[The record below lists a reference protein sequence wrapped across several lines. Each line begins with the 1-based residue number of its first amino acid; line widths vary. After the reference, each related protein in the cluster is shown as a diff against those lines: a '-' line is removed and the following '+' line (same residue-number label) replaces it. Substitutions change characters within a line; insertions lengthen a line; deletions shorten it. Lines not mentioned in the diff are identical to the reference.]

1 MPESD
6 YHDTRIRGTVRQI
19 TMSVAVPSVVPH
31 THPGYQNPQ
40 MYPLQHPQMTS
51 YPDPQG
57 KVTMTTGVA
66 VTSARAAGPKPQEES
81 AGGLVSFVDL
91 ACSNIKMALDRPSKS
106 RRRVNH
112 RKYLQKQLK
121 RCGGGGGGGGG
132 GGSSGGGGGSSG
144 SGGGEDTAP
153 RVKTR
158 DPPAVDTDLL
168 PDPPVLSAPPPSML
182 PAPPPAPSTSRKE
195 TSQLGLQRRS
205 LAALFDPR
213 TLHQRCCTEQHQQ
226 QKPTTRQPLRRRNL
240 PASFFME
247 PGLLQRQASGVMG
260 GAGVMGGNM
269 DSTGRGESGDN
280 TQVSLVD
287 NMFSNPD
294 DLNDILSEAW
304 NEEGARSREKALHT
318 GRIQDTYSTDAN
330 PHPQSR
336 EKALHTGRIQDTY
349 STDANPLPHS
359 KEGNQSTLHS
369 RGRTHR
375 GGVTA
380 LTQSTYSTGS
390 PGANPHPQV
399 ACAVRTNRMDSNPHT
414 QVSCALRTN
423 EMDSNSLPQ
432 VSCAVRTNEMDS
444 NLHTQVSCAVRPGG
458 VDSNS
463 RLRGACSLRSG
474 VDTSQPQGSC
484 AMGST
489 PSPHS
494 QQALSHFS
502 PVVSSPSGVLD
513 PSPPSGQHWSSCRT
527 PPTPTPGVHRTYDV
541 TNYRPGPPYPVT
553 DIPGVTGEL
562 HVACPPGL
570 DTPGQAYGP
579 GGGLLCTAGRDHT
592 AYPGYR
598 TLPPSSAAAGDVYM
612 PGGAGAATPNITFTP
627 PVGSW
632 CHPGLPYGCMDPL
645 TWQSQCNAVYPT
657 I

>member
-1 MPESD
+1 
-6 YHDTRIRGTVRQI
+6 
-19 TMSVAVPSVVPH
+19 MSVAVPSVVPH

-57 KVTMTTGVA
+57 KVTMTTGVD
-66 VTSARAAGPKPQEES
+66 VTSARTAGPKPQEETV
-81 AGGLVSFVDL
+81 GGLVSFVDL

-132 GGSSGGGGGSSG
+132 GSSGGGGGGGGGGSSGGGGGSSG
-144 SGGGEDTAP
+144 GGEDVAP

-158 DPPAVDTDLL
+158 DPRAVDTDIL
-168 PDPPVLSAPPPSML
+168 PDPPMLSAPPP
-182 PAPPPAPSTSRKE
+182 PPSTSRKE

-213 TLHQRCCTEQHQQ
+213 TLHQRCCTDQQQQ
-226 QKPTTRQPLRRRNL
+226 QKPATRQPLRRRNL

-336 EKALHTGRIQDTY
+336 EKALHTGRMQDAY
-349 STDANPLPHS
+349 STDANPHPHS
-359 KEGNQSTLHS
+359 EEGNQSTLH

-380 LTQSTYSTGS
+380 LTQPTYSTGS
-390 PGANPHPQV
+390 PGANRHPQV
-399 ACAVRTNRMDSNPHT
+399 SCAVRPGGLDSNPHT
-414 QVSCALRTN
+414 QVSCAVRPGG
-423 EMDSNSLPQ
+423 MDSNP
-432 VSCAVRTNEMDS
+432 
-444 NLHTQVSCAVRPGG
+444 HTQVSCAVRPGG

-463 RLRGACSLRSG
+463 RLHGACSVRSG
-474 VDTSQPQGSC
+474 VETSQPQGSC

-513 PSPPSGQHWSSCRT
+513 PSPTSGHNWSSCRT

-541 TNYRPGPPYPVT
+541 TSYRPGPPYPVA

-570 DTPGQAYGP
+570 DTLGQVYGP

-598 TLPPSSAAAGDVYM
+598 TLPPSSAAAGDAYM